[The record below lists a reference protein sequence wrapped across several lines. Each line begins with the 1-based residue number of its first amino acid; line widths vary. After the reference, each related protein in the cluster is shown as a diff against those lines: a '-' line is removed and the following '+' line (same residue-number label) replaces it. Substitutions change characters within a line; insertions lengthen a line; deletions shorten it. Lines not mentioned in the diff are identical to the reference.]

1 MDTDRERTSHGDAV
15 NFFDNQLPALTY
27 GMIYRN
33 MHYFA
38 IVAVFAPGD
47 TIAFRPVRTVPKKK

>member
-1 MDTDRERTSHGDAV
+1 M
-15 NFFDNQLPALTY
+15 PALTY

-47 TIAFRPVRTVPKKK
+47 TIAFHPVRTVPKKK